1 MLIPTKEPRIPPVN
15 KRLPI
20 LISTA
25 FLFKC
30 PIVPDNEDPTI

>member
-1 MLIPTKEPRIPPVN
+1 MYIPKNEPRIPPA
-15 KRLPI
+15 RRTFPI

-30 PIVPDNEDPTI
+30 PIVPAKEEPTI